1 VTVLKPLQV
10 GDPEELGP
18 LRLHSRLHE
27 SVAGIVYLGTDPH
40 GRPVTVA
47 LLTTAAAGDAAARD
61 RFRAAIAGETPLPDP
76 VPRVLPEPGPGEPAP
91 VVAALTEGG
100 APWVATTYEEG
111 RPGAERFLRP
121 VLPQR
126 GWTGRARRGPQFQAH
141 WVSGPAGPAVVTPG
155 APVSGGAAAIG
166 DSKALAT
173 AVLSL
178 AALLA
183 LLALLVFLLFS
194 CEPTQPTP
202 PTPTEI
208 PTSTPASPEPSPS
221 PTSSQPSPSPGR
233 SSTRTPRPT
242 PSGGRQESGNPAGP
256 LGTGG

>member
-1 VTVLKPLQV
+1 MPEPLQV
-10 GDPEELGP
+10 GDPGELGP
-18 LRLHSRLHE
+18 FRLEARLRE
-27 SVAGIVYLGTDPH
+27 SVAGIVYLGTDPG

-61 RFRAAIAGETPLPDP
+61 RFRAAIARETPPPDP

-111 RPGAERFLRP
+111 RPGAERFLEP

-126 GWTGRARRGPQFQAH
+126 GWTGRYRRGPQFQAH
-141 WVSGPAGPAVVTPG
+141 WVSGPDGPAVGVEGP
-155 APVSGGAAAIG
+155 PVSGAAVG
-166 DSKALAT
+166 DSKGLAA

-194 CEPTQPTP
+194 CEPSQPTP
-202 PTPTEI
+202 PVPMETPS
-208 PTSTPASPEPSPS
+208 STPASPEPSPTM
-221 PTSSQPSPSPGR
+221 TSSRPSPSPGR
-233 SSTRTPRPT
+233 SSTRTPQPT
-242 PSGGRQESGNPAGP
+242 PTGGGQDSGNPAGL
-256 LGTGG
+256 LGSARGGG